1 MPFKEVLAIFGEET
15 IVAIY
20 EHGVA
25 RWHHGM
31 STMQTNLSLNWL
43 SELTVRGRTGRGQN
57 PGRHSEVLGW
67 EACWVSG
74 AVLSN
79 PLLFPLS
86 IPVVESIQGLG
97 SNLPLALSLGPLVAN
112 NFFFLSWHLASS
124 GRKAD
129 LLPPEAKLGSH
140 WGGSREARLSPCSKS
155 ENSFF

>member
-31 STMQTNLSLNWL
+31 STMLTNLSLNWL
-43 SELTVRGRTGRGQN
+43 SELTQRGRTGRGQS
-57 PGRHSEVLGW
+57 PGKHSEVLEW
-67 EACWVSG
+67 EVLEWVEQ
-74 AVLSN
+74 LYQT
-79 PLLFPLS
+79 LCFLPLS
-86 IPVVESIQGLG
+86 IPAVKSIRGLG

-112 NFFFLSWHLASS
+112 NFFFSLSWHLASS

-140 WGGSREARLSPCSKS
+140 WGGSREARLPMQ
-155 ENSFF
+155 